1 MAAVAAAH
9 LEYCGAWQ
17 HHYGYIIDE
26 DFDFLGRLG
35 RCLSQYGAGAHGS
48 ASDLVC
54 GRAEGAQRLHE
65 RCTYHIFCNKSIHN
79 TNNIQFMGNYISC
92 KQAEHRLLAKYYFL
106 AACH

>member
-1 MAAVAAAH
+1 MAAVEAAH

-79 TNNIQFMGNYISC
+79 TNNIQFVGNYISC
-92 KQAEHRLLAKYYFL
+92 KQAVHQLIAKYYFL
-106 AACH
+106 AACY